1 MRFCL
6 CEFRSSPRGWSSI
19 SVSLNS
25 NSFCTSS
32 PHSRRTVRRA
42 DPSGVVGTLLSLK
55 SPVSFA
61 FAALVGAAYATYV
74 RVPLETRLDRID
86 REICSTR
93 QDIRRMDTQ
102 LKTSVSMLVT
112 LSVVVTLLIVA
123 VVIRKCCLMMS

>member
-1 MRFCL
+1 M
-6 CEFRSSPRGWSSI
+6 
-19 SVSLNS
+19 
-25 NSFCTSS
+25 
-32 PHSRRTVRRA
+32 
-42 DPSGVVGTLLSLK
+42 
-55 SPVSFA
+55 
-61 FAALVGAAYATYV
+61 
-74 RVPLETRLDRID
+74 ETRLDRID